1 MCVAQCGVAGLRSES
16 SWSVSSLGTFRDES
30 SLQGPLLREKEGG
43 GEGKG
48 GREKRREGGG
58 GGREEGENRGQY
70 NAEENP

>member
-1 MCVAQCGVAGLRSES
+1 MAGLRSES

-58 GGREEGENRGQY
+58 GGRRGRIEDSMRTLSSKVIY
-70 NAEENP
+70 YG